1 MGQGTLTELR
11 MYCICGQKM
20 RVSESMFGLPGKCVA
35 CRQKIRVPF
44 RDEIPPDTTEIHL
57 KDHPEFLR
65 KARPPAAPAGEGVRA
80 EESAEVSL
88 GEASTTPG
96 LDTLDPLRVLC
107 SLEHKIGRQLDA
119 LTTGE
124 IEGVE
129 ASRAALEGHLKRVRE
144 GRAGLDEQLRQRL
157 MEVAIELASTQE
169 KTVQASLSARIGE
182 MEFSAFRDTVD
193 RLRHRREYLERLQ
206 QDLRAWLTVDDAHA
220 AGGYTNVS
228 FDAIPSEGVALVLPP
243 EPFDPRTLFDIHIDG
258 LREALLRRER
268 AELRLKEVE
277 RLKREAA
284 MTPEVVVDCRA
295 DCSAERLRAEAEVSF
310 RRRRLEQ
317 VSSDCAADVRTIQAC
332 LDQARKRYGSGA
344 LDKAHFAAAE
354 REMVRM
360 QRDSARV
367 HGLVARALMAS
378 NAEDV
383 PHPSG
388 SLIKRMVRP
397 MVKERPGVALDT
409 WIAWGSAFALG
420 ICVFLPLTSDVSL
433 LGTLRGA
440 TSHGQAINWTL
451 FIPVLCG
458 AFATVIGA
466 LPGRAARGI
475 GLALVWSV
483 LTLVSALLVH
493 ESQYSMNP
501 LAVWFRAGGPWFLRP
516 GMVLL
521 ILADLGLLSAACLAL
536 APLPTGR
543 VPLGVVCATCLAVL
557 LGVSSDFGGML
568 VPLPEISISENPR
581 TAADGQMAYDTSVI
595 VHNAG
600 YRTLLLSSVHMD
612 SRSAAGRQEAASVN
626 AYEYLLEREVTPG
639 FWQDTAPTR
648 LRDVRG
654 VPRGG
659 NTVLRRELPPG
670 NYRVRLIPSGRGG
683 MYEKSFT
690 LPRGSEMISDLPE
703 AAAAKRP
710 EAPAPEVRVGSAAPE
725 AAELPVAAP
734 QEPRPGGSEM
744 IPDLR
749 QTDEPRQANP
759 VAAQTA
765 PPPSAAVPLAEVEL
779 RGIVRG
785 EKHGPR
791 FSVAVYPL
799 NAPARY
805 LDLSIG
811 DAVYDPWKITE
822 FNPERQTV
830 TVSDGAHLL
839 ILNRGERIPLK

>member
-11 MYCICGQKM
+11 IYCICGQKM

-65 KARPPAAPAGEGVRA
+65 KARPPAAPAGEAVRA
-80 EESAEVSL
+80 EESAEVWL

-107 SLEHKIGRQLDA
+107 SLEHKIKRQLEASTSGKTD
-119 LTTGE
+119 E
-124 IEGVE
+124 VE
-129 ASRAALEGHLKRVRE
+129 ANRAALEGYLKRVRE
-144 GRAGLDEQLRQRL
+144 GRAALDEQLRERL
-157 MEVAIELASTQE
+157 MEMAIELASTQE
-169 KTVQASLSARIGE
+169 KIVQAGLSARIGE

-258 LREALLRRER
+258 LREALLRREQ

-277 RLKREAA
+277 RLKHEAA
-284 MTPEVVVDCRA
+284 MTPEVMADCRA

-332 LDQARKRYGSGA
+332 LDQARKRYASGA
-344 LDKAHFAAAE
+344 LAKAHFAAAE
-354 REMVRM
+354 REMLRM

-388 SLIKRMVRP
+388 SLIKRMIRP
-397 MVKERPGVALDT
+397 MVKERPRVALDT

-475 GLALVWSV
+475 GLALVWFV

-501 LAVWFRAGGPWFLRP
+501 LAVWFRDGGPWFLRP

-568 VPLPEISISENPR
+568 VPLPEISISENPG

-600 YRTLLLSSVHMD
+600 YRTLLLSSIHMD
-612 SRSAAGRQEAASVN
+612 SRN

-639 FWQDTAPTR
+639 TRLDRPVARPRFWQDTAPSR

-659 NTVLRRELPPG
+659 NAVFRRELPPG

-690 LPRGSEMISDLPE
+690 LPRGSEMISDLPD

-725 AAELPVAAP
+725 AAAPPVAAP
-734 QEPRPGGSEM
+734 QEPRSTGSEM
-744 IPDLR
+744 ISDLR
-749 QTDEPRQANP
+749 QTDEARQANP
-759 VAAQTA
+759 ATAQTVPA
-765 PPPSAAVPLAEVEL
+765 PSAAVPLAEIEL

-805 LDLSIG
+805 LDRAIG
-811 DAVYDPWKITE
+811 DVVYDPWKITE

>member
-11 MYCICGQKM
+11 IYCICGQKM

-35 CRQKIRVPF
+35 CGQKIRVPF

-65 KARPPAAPAGEGVRA
+65 KARPAAAPSGEAARGAVPA
-80 EESAEVSL
+80 EESAEVPL
-88 GEASTTPG
+88 GEASATPG
-96 LDTLDPLRVLC
+96 LDILEPLRVLC

-124 IEGVE
+124 TEGVE

-169 KTVQASLSARIGE
+169 EIVQAGLSARIGE
-182 MEFSAFRDTVD
+182 MEFSPFRDTVD

-277 RLKREAA
+277 RLKHEAA
-284 MTPEVVVDCRA
+284 MTPEVVADCRA

-317 VSSDCAADVRTIQAC
+317 VSSDCAADVRTLQAC
-332 LDQARKRYGSGA
+332 LDQARKRYASGA

-397 MVKERPGVALDT
+397 MAKERPGVTLDT

-420 ICVFLPLTSDVSL
+420 ICVFLPLTNDQSP
-433 LGTLRGA
+433 LGVLRGA
-440 TSHGQAINWTL
+440 TYGHQAINWTL

-466 LPGRAARGI
+466 LPSRVARGI
-475 GLALVWSV
+475 GLSLVWLV
-483 LTLVSALLVH
+483 LTFLGVLLVH
-493 ESQYSMNP
+493 EAQYSMNS

-568 VPLPEISISENPR
+568 VPLPEISISENPQA
-581 TAADGQMAYDTSVI
+581 AADGQMAYDTSVI

-612 SRSAAGRQEAASVN
+612 SRN
-626 AYEYLLEREVTPG
+626 AYEYLLEREVTPR
-639 FWQDTAPTR
+639 FWQDTAATR
-648 LRDVRG
+648 LKDVRG

-670 NYRVRLIPSGRGG
+670 NYRIRLIPSGRGG

-690 LPRGSEMISDLPE
+690 LPREPEMTSDLPE

-710 EAPAPEVRVGSAAPE
+710 EAPAPAG
-725 AAELPVAAP
+725 P
-734 QEPRPGGSEM
+734 QEPRATGSEM
-744 IPDLR
+744 ISDLR
-749 QTDEPRQANP
+749 QTNEPRQANP
-759 VAAQTA
+759 ATAQTA

-785 EKHGPR
+785 EKYGPR

-822 FNPERQTV
+822 FNPERQAV

-839 ILNRGERIPLK
+839 ILNRGQRIPLK

>member
-1 MGQGTLTELR
+1 VA
-11 MYCICGQKM
+11 CGQK
-20 RVSESMFGLPGKCVA
+20 
-35 CRQKIRVPF
+35 IRLPF

-65 KARPPAAPAGEGVRA
+65 KARPPAAPAGDAVRA
-80 EESAEVSL
+80 EESAEVCL

-107 SLEHKIGRQLDA
+107 SLEHKIKRQLEE
-119 LTTGE
+119 LTSGKTDE
-124 IEGVE
+124 VE
-129 ASRAALEGHLKRVRE
+129 ANRAALEGYLKRVRE

-169 KTVQASLSARIGE
+169 KTVQAGLSARIGE

-206 QDLRAWLTVDDAHA
+206 QDLCAWLTVDDAHA

-228 FDAIPSEGVALVLPP
+228 FDAIPSEGAALVLPP

-268 AELRLKEVE
+268 AELRLNEVE
-277 RLKREAA
+277 RLKHEAA
-284 MTPEVVVDCRA
+284 MPPEVVANCRA
-295 DCSAERLRAEAEVSF
+295 DCRAERLRAEAEVSF
-310 RRRRLEQ
+310 RRKRLEQ
-317 VSSDCAADVRTIQAC
+317 VSSDCAADVQTIQAC
-332 LDQARKRYGSGA
+332 LDQARKRYASGA
-344 LDKAHFAAAE
+344 LNKARFAAAE

-378 NAEDV
+378 NAGDV

-397 MVKERPGVALDT
+397 LVKERPRVALDT

-440 TSHGQAINWTL
+440 AYHGQAINWTL
-451 FIPVLCG
+451 LIPVLCG

-475 GLALVWSV
+475 GLALVWFV

-501 LAVWFRAGGPWFLRP
+501 LAVWFRDGGPWFLRP

-536 APLPTGR
+536 APLPPGR

-557 LGVSSDFGGML
+557 LGVSSDLGGML

-581 TAADGQMAYDTSVI
+581 TAADGQMAHDTSVI

-612 SRSAAGRQEAASVN
+612 SRN

-639 FWQDTAPTR
+639 FWQDTAPSP

-659 NTVLRRELPPG
+659 NAVFRRELPPG

-683 MYEKSFT
+683 MYEKFFT
-690 LPRGSEMISDLPE
+690 LPRGPEMTSDHAGGV
-703 AAAAKRP
+703 AAARDARP

-725 AAELPVAAP
+725 AAAP
-734 QEPRPGGSEM
+734 QEPRAARGGSEM
-744 IPDLR
+744 ISDPR

-759 VAAQTA
+759 ATAQTA
-765 PPPSAAVPLAEVEL
+765 PPPSAAVPLAEIEL
-779 RGIVRG
+779 RGIVRA

-805 LDLSIG
+805 LDRAIG
-811 DAVYDPWKITE
+811 DVVYDPWKITE

>member
-1 MGQGTLTELR
+1 
-11 MYCICGQKM
+11 
-20 RVSESMFGLPGKCVA
+20 
-35 CRQKIRVPF
+35 
-44 RDEIPPDTTEIHL
+44 
-57 KDHPEFLR
+57 
-65 KARPPAAPAGEGVRA
+65 
-80 EESAEVSL
+80 
-88 GEASTTPG
+88 
-96 LDTLDPLRVLC
+96 
-107 SLEHKIGRQLDA
+107 
-119 LTTGE
+119 
-124 IEGVE
+124 
-129 ASRAALEGHLKRVRE
+129 
-144 GRAGLDEQLRQRL
+144 
-157 MEVAIELASTQE
+157 
-169 KTVQASLSARIGE
+169 
-182 MEFSAFRDTVD
+182 
-193 RLRHRREYLERLQ
+193 
-206 QDLRAWLTVDDAHA
+206 VDDAHA

-284 MTPEVVVDCRA
+284 MTPEVVADCRA

-332 LDQARKRYGSGA
+332 LDQARKRYASGA

-475 GLALVWSV
+475 GLALVWFV

-501 LAVWFRAGGPWFLRP
+501 LAVWFRDGGPWFLRP

-581 TAADGQMAYDTSVI
+581 TAADGQIAYDTSVI

-600 YRTLLLSSVHMD
+600 YRTFLLSSVHMD

-710 EAPAPEVRVGSAAPE
+710 EAPAPEVRVGSAAPAPE
-725 AAELPVAAP
+725 TAEPPVVAP
-734 QEPRPGGSEM
+734 QEPRPGEKWDASLFPASSVASIEPPEIGKRPNFSQ
-744 IPDLR
+744 R
-749 QTDEPRQANP
+749 QTDEPRQTNP
-759 VAAQTA
+759 ATAQTA